1 MSTSTETNNRQ
12 PERAMGDLAEGE
24 VRQPASGGGSP
35 AGSEGAKRSTDR
47 RGMEALVPIVFFL
60 VTYLGGSFLLGD
72 FYRIPMTVAFMV
84 SSALA
89 IGISKGSLNKR
100 LTRFSQGAGDRN
112 IILMVWIYVMAGAFA
127 ASAKGLGAVDATVS
141 LILHIMPQSMIY
153 VGLFVAAAFVSLAIG
168 TSVGTVV
175 ALVPI
180 AAGVAEQL
188 GVSTAEM
195 TALVVGGAYL
205 GDNLSFISDTTIA
218 ATQTQGVKMKDKFQM
233 NIRMIW
239 PAFAIMLI
247 YCIIRGLNSAAE
259 PDLGAVHFE
268 NVLPYAAVI
277 GFSIFGVN
285 VLVVLGIGIVI
296 TCLLGMLNGGLP
308 FWDFMKQMGDG
319 VSSMGDLIVVAM
331 LAGGMLELIRANG
344 GLRLI
349 INTFSKRI
357 RGKRGAEAAIAS
369 LVAVANLC
377 TANNTV
383 SIITVGRI
391 AQDVAKRYG
400 VDPRRAASLLDTTSC
415 FVQGLLPYGVQMLLA
430 AKLANCSPMDIVP
443 HLYYPM
449 LLGLCVAVSI
459 VMQHRRVRLLR

>member
-1 MSTSTETNNRQ
+1 M
-12 PERAMGDLAEGE
+12 
-24 VRQPASGGGSP
+24 
-35 AGSEGAKRSTDR
+35 
-47 RGMEALVPIVFFL
+47 
-60 VTYLGGSFLLGD
+60 GD

-268 NVLPYAAVI
+268 NV
-277 GFSIFGVN
+277 
-285 VLVVLGIGIVI
+285 
-296 TCLLGMLNGGLP
+296 
-308 FWDFMKQMGDG
+308 
-319 VSSMGDLIVVAM
+319 
-331 LAGGMLELIRANG
+331 
-344 GLRLI
+344 
-349 INTFSKRI
+349 
-357 RGKRGAEAAIAS
+357 
-369 LVAVANLC
+369 
-377 TANNTV
+377 
-383 SIITVGRI
+383 
-391 AQDVAKRYG
+391 
-400 VDPRRAASLLDTTSC
+400 
-415 FVQGLLPYGVQMLLA
+415 
-430 AKLANCSPMDIVP
+430 
-443 HLYYPM
+443 
-449 LLGLCVAVSI
+449 
-459 VMQHRRVRLLR
+459 